1 MEITLSV
8 FLFVYLLFIV
18 VFLFFSFFNLFHM
31 IRFGF
36 VSPLAYAATIGYIIF
51 TLLALF
57 ISYFYIAQVDW
68 TYTFDIFNNSTG
80 FILD

>member
-1 MEITLSV
+1 MEITLSA
-8 FLFVYLLFIV
+8 FLFLYLLFIAA
-18 VFLFFSFFNLFHM
+18 FLFFSFFNLFHM

-36 VSPLAYAATIGYIIF
+36 VSPLAYVVTVGYIIV

-68 TYTFDIFNNSTG
+68 TYTFNLFDSSSSFSIE
-80 FILD
+80 